1 MQGESAMPILDTA
14 HGRDIQLQQALQAA
28 AASLNND
35 RDEDIE
41 QIQQTE
47 KLLGDGYEDT
57 ALCEVEDCNEVV
69 SSSDKSE
76 LCTLLVSPHLCVG
89 EN

>member
-1 MQGESAMPILDTA
+1 MGVIYRCSK
-14 HGRDIQLQQALQAA
+14 H
-28 AASLNND
+28 ASSCSISNND

-47 KLLGDGYEDT
+47 KLLGGGNEET

-69 SSSDKSE
+69 SSSDK
-76 LCTLLVSPHLCVG
+76 VSYAHYHNYKRFLI
-89 EN
+89 

>member
-1 MQGESAMPILDTA
+1 MGVIYSCSK
-14 HGRDIQLQQALQAA
+14 HGQHCSI
-28 AASLNND
+28 SNND

-47 KLLGDGYEDT
+47 KLLGGGNEET

-76 LCTLLVSPHLCVG
+76 LCTLS
-89 EN
+89 

>member
-1 MQGESAMPILDTA
+1 M
-14 HGRDIQLQQALQAA
+14 
-28 AASLNND
+28 ASSCSISNND

-41 QIQQTE
+41 QIQQAE
-47 KLLGDGYEDT
+47 KLLGDRNEDT

-76 LCTLLVSPHLCVG
+76 LCISS
-89 EN
+89 

>member
-1 MQGESAMPILDTA
+1 M
-14 HGRDIQLQQALQAA
+14 
-28 AASLNND
+28 ASSCSISNND

-47 KLLGDGYEDT
+47 KLLGDGSKDT
-57 ALCEVEDCNEVV
+57 ALCEVEDCNKVV

-76 LCTLLVSPHLCVG
+76 QCTLS
-89 EN
+89 